1 MPISHMDA
9 VLYLRAQL
17 PIRCRNFGWRPEQ
30 RHRGNARR
38 ILTDDLGAAARR
50 GIVRSRTGLVA
61 LVIFVLAGAV
71 ACTSDSAGRSSAPAA
86 PTTTAAD
93 HATHPPSAP
102 VAADASP
109 TQLRARF
116 EQLLGEHALL
126 AMRLTRSQ
134 VAKTADFEQVAE
146 ASLQHNS
153 DALSQL
159 VETAYDDI
167 QGDRFQQLWQGYV
180 TDLSTYASA
189 AANQD
194 ASAKQQA
201 RAELMAY
208 CDDYGAWLA
217 TASNG
222 QVQPDD
228 ATRTARTRVMGL
240 MGQIDAYAARDYSQA
255 YKLARDTYQT
265 TFTAGATLTKASVT
279 PKAAAKLDTPPEQLR
294 SAFAMLL
301 GEHMELII
309 DAQRATFAGAPEF
322 EAAAAQVNANTA
334 TLTKAIGA
342 IVGPTKAAEFEA
354 AWANH
359 VEGLLAYSTA
369 VADKDEAAKET
380 AAQNLSGFGAR
391 LAFYFSDI
399 VRNKLPVEALTEVLG
414 VHDKHL
420 IEQINAY
427 AANDYAKAE
436 KLQLEGYQQMLGV
449 ANTLVDAIQ
458 RTVKS
463 GLPVGGSRTGGGG
476 TAQPSR

>member
-1 MPISHMDA
+1 M
-9 VLYLRAQL
+9 
-17 PIRCRNFGWRPEQ
+17 
-30 RHRGNARR
+30 
-38 ILTDDLGAAARR
+38 
-50 GIVRSRTGLVA
+50 RSRTGLVA
-61 LVIFVLAGAV
+61 LVIVVLAGAV
-71 ACTSDSAGRSSAPAA
+71 ACTSNTSSRSSAPAA

-102 VAADASP
+102 LDPNASP
-109 TQLRARF
+109 KQVRAQF
-116 EQLLGEHALL
+116 EQLLGQHALL
-126 AMRLTRSQ
+126 AVRLTRSQ
-134 VAKTADFEQVAE
+134 VARTADFEQVAE
-146 ASLQHNS
+146 ASLQDNG

-159 VETAYDDI
+159 VETAYDGT

-180 TDLSTYASA
+180 SDLSTYATA
-189 AANQD
+189 AASQD
-194 ASAKQQA
+194 TSAKQQA

-208 CDDYGAWLA
+208 CDDYGSWLA

-228 ATRTARTRVMGL
+228 AVRTARTRVTGL
-240 MGQIDAYAARDYSQA
+240 MGQVDAYAARDYGQA
-255 YKLARDTYQT
+255 YKLERDTYQA

-301 GEHMELII
+301 GEHMELVI

-334 TLTKAIGA
+334 TLTKAMAG

-369 VADKDEAAKET
+369 VAGKDQAAKEL

-420 IEQINAY
+420 IDQVNAY
-427 AANDYAKAE
+427 AADDYAKAE
-436 KLQLEGYQQMLGV
+436 KLQLEGYTQMLGV

-458 RTVKS
+458 RTVKPQ
-463 GLPVGGSRTGGGG
+463 LPKGGSLTGGGG

>member
-1 MPISHMDA
+1 M
-9 VLYLRAQL
+9 
-17 PIRCRNFGWRPEQ
+17 
-30 RHRGNARR
+30 
-38 ILTDDLGAAARR
+38 
-50 GIVRSRTGLVA
+50 RSRTGLVA
-61 LVIFVLAGAV
+61 LVIVVLAGAV
-71 ACTSDSAGRSSAPAA
+71 ACTSNTSSRSSAPAA

-102 VAADASP
+102 LAPNASP
-109 TQLRARF
+109 KQVRAQF
-116 EQLLGEHALL
+116 EQLLGQHALL
-126 AMRLTRSQ
+126 AVRLTRSQ
-134 VAKTADFEQVAE
+134 LSKAADVAQVAE

-159 VETAYDDI
+159 VNTAYDDT
-167 QGDRFQQLWQGYV
+167 QRDRFQQLWQGYV
-180 TDLSTYASA
+180 SDLSTYATA
-189 AANQD
+189 AASQD
-194 ASAKQQA
+194 TSAKQQA

-208 CDDYGAWLA
+208 CDDYGSWLA

-228 ATRTARTRVMGL
+228 AVRTARTRVTGL
-240 MGQIDAYAARDYSQA
+240 MGQVDAYAARDYGQA
-255 YKLARDTYQT
+255 YKLERDTYQA

-301 GEHMELII
+301 GEHMELVI

-334 TLTKAIGA
+334 TLTKAMAG

-369 VADKDEAAKET
+369 VAGKDQAAKEL

-420 IEQINAY
+420 IDQVNAY
-427 AANDYAKAE
+427 AADDYAKAE
-436 KLQLEGYQQMLGV
+436 KLQLEGYTQMLGV

-458 RTVKS
+458 RTVKPQ
-463 GLPVGGSRTGGGG
+463 LPKGGSLTGGGG